1 MDADEVRR
9 VEREQDEA
17 MRVRRDNERTL
28 YAQDGLSSGK
38 AGYGRQGRGASA
50 GGRSRSSHI

>member
-9 VEREQDEA
+9 IEREQGEA

-28 YAQDGLSSGK
+28 YAQDGLRSGK
-38 AGYGRQGRGASA
+38 SYGRQGRGARA
-50 GGRSRSSHI
+50 GGRPRSSRI